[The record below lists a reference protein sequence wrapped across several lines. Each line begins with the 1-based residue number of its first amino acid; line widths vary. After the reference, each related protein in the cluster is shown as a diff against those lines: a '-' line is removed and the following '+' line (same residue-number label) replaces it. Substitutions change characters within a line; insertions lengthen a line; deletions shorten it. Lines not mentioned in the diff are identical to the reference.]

1 MQHGISDTLDS
12 ITQHKQSKHTQLKQ
26 RGLTYCTGLE
36 KQELRNPSGGI
47 DIEGEDGDSI
57 SPCATVVP
65 SNTPVTGDSGHVSPT
80 MENSSDSLSDCTLQP
95 QGPPDNQTADDVVE
109 SDDVIDYAN
118 DASACV
124 PVANVQTD
132 PVNVETSSVSKEDG
146 PSSQNSVPVKV
157 GRHEKREEKKKSKKK
172 EDKSVE
178 HILRALNSLQS
189 PEEKLAAL
197 CKKFADLH
205 EEHRVL
211 QTSFKTQQRSLTA
224 VAREK
229 DQLQSEHT
237 KAMMAKSKLESL
249 CRELQKHNKV
259 IESESIKRAKESDEK
274 RKEISA
280 HFSNTISE
288 IQNQMSDNSEKNNL
302 LRKENENLAE
312 QLRVFMTQ
320 CQARDEHVKKLQ
332 EQHDLEN
339 KLAAAKL
346 AQADAIIR
354 DLEERGSKEKELM
367 LLKLTEV
374 TKKSQLTESQLE
386 LYKSKYDEFSSL
398 HTRSSET
405 FQRYKTDMDKM
416 TKRIKRLEKEGLQWK
431 SKWESTSKTLLEMYE
446 AKTKSDQEAAVS
458 LQKVKKL
465 ESLCRALQAELHK
478 KKVDIDSQ
486 SNIHTAVASAAPP
499 NSPEVPSPNEG
510 ATASIESPS
519 DPCAVNTPA
528 ASPLSST
535 CTTPDPSLVPD
546 VAAVTEAVVTNAA
559 VTNAA
564 IADTVVTN
572 AVVTNTVVTDAV
584 FTDAAITDKAATDPS
599 SQNCLEADKHTIP
612 GDTDLNGRTEDEA
625 KEELTAPM
633 FLPTASVPCCSEDG
647 VEKQVPVVADS

>member
-1 MQHGISDTLDS
+1 MASIEHESQNIDEEQLLALSSSLTDS
-12 ITQHKQSKHTQLKQ
+12 VSARHLEGVVSGGEEDVDQNQKDSRQ
-26 RGLTYCTGLE
+26 E
-36 KQELRNPSGGI
+36 KQELRNPAGGI

-80 MENSSDSLSDCTLQP
+80 MEISSDSLSDCTLQP
-95 QGPPDNQTADDVVE
+95 QGPPENHAADDIVESGDDVVE
-109 SDDVIDYAN
+109 SAAAIA
-118 DASACV
+118 ASASA
-124 PVANVQTD
+124 PVADAQYD
-132 PVNVETSSVSKEDG
+132 PVNASTVSKRDV
-146 PSSQNSVPVKV
+146 PSSQNSEAVKA

-205 EEHRVL
+205 EEHRML
-211 QTSFKTQQRSLTA
+211 QTSFKTQQRTLTT
-224 VAREK
+224 VVREK

-339 KLAAAKL
+339 KLGAARL

-354 DLEERGSKEKELM
+354 DLEERGNKEKELM

-416 TKRIKRLEKEGLQWK
+416 TKRIKRLEKDGLQWK
-431 SKWESTSKTLLEMYE
+431 SKWESTSKTLVEMYE
-446 AKTKSDQEAAVS
+446 AKNKADQEAAVS
-458 LQKVKKL
+458 AQKVKKL

-478 KKVDIDSQ
+478 KKVDSGDPSGQGDEQ
-486 SNIHTAVASAAPP
+486 SNLPTNDPTSSTSAAPP
-499 NSPEVPSPNEG
+499 NSPEVPSPDEC
-510 ATASIESPS
+510 TPASVESPS
-519 DPCAVNTPA
+519 DPSDVNTPA
-528 ASPLSST
+528 SSSPSSRLST
-535 CTTPDPSLVPD
+535 CTTPDPSPVPEESSSQSCLETDHHITTDGTD
-546 VAAVTEAVVTNAA
+546 VGSRIEDKTEEDVMAPVSLS
-559 VTNAA
+559 
-564 IADTVVTN
+564 
-572 AVVTNTVVTDAV
+572 
-584 FTDAAITDKAATDPS
+584 ATSVPS
-599 SQNCLEADKHTIP
+599 SA
-612 GDTDLNGRTEDEA
+612 
-625 KEELTAPM
+625 
-633 FLPTASVPCCSEDG
+633 EDG
-647 VEKQVPVVADS
+647 LLKQATGAADS